1 MNKADRKYELPHP
14 VLKDG
19 IEENFPQDQLYAVEH
34 NLDTLLP
41 WIKYFENPENK
52 NVFVFGTGS
61 GGTTV
66 ACALNI
72 GNGKVTGVDINENE
86 ILKTGIRA
94 EAYEVRSK
102 IELKYLKN
110 SFPLPFKDESFDIA
124 IVASVIE
131 HITDERSKYIR
142 EIFRVIKKNGLLFI
156 SGTPNL
162 LYPKDM
168 HTTYL
173 YFIPWMSS
181 KSAYNYAIKRKR
193 WKEGEDLDY
202 AGRKGITYFQLKR
215 WLKGLSYEILNE
227 SPGFTSK
234 YLKTTDRINTVKRKI
249 LFTPYKILEYVLAY
263 IFKLPITAFMPYLNH
278 IFIRKIS

>member
-1 MNKADRKYELPHP
+1 MSTAGRKYELPHP

-19 IEENFPQDQLYAVEH
+19 IEKNFPEDQLYAVEH

-41 WIKYFENPENK
+41 WIKYVENPENK
-52 NVFVFGTGS
+52 NVFIFGTGS

-72 GNGKVTGVDINENE
+72 GNGKVIGVDINENE
-86 ILKTGIRA
+86 IIKTGIRA
-94 EAYEVRSK
+94 EAYKVRDK
-102 IELKYLKN
+102 IELQYLKT
-110 SFPLPFKDESFDIA
+110 SYLLPFKDEAFDIA

-142 EIFRVIKKNGLLFI
+142 EIFRVIKKKGILFI

-162 LYPKDM
+162 LYPKDK
-168 HTTYL
+168 HTTNL
-173 YFIPWMSS
+173 YFIPWMSG
-181 KSAYNYAIKRKR
+181 KTAYKYAIKRKR
-193 WKEGEDLDY
+193 WKEGENLDF

-215 WLKGLSYEILNE
+215 WLKGLSYEIINE

-234 YLKTTDRINTVKRKI
+234 YLKTTDRINTIKRKI
-249 LFTPYKILEYVLAY
+249 FFTPYKILEYTLAY